1 MALAGTINARL
12 DESLKRHGGQVLDRS
27 GLSATEAIRRLYQ
40 YMEREQQ
47 VPAWMLDE
55 ADAQAQKE
63 RKRQR
68 LRQLVGSV
76 PLEPGCD
83 VRADYRNHL
92 LEKHGPGVRE

>member
-47 VPAWMLDE
+47 VPPWMLDDV
-55 ADAQAQKE
+55 DAQAQTAC
-63 RKRQR
+63 KRQR

-76 PLEPGCD
+76 PLEPKCD
-83 VRADYRNHL
+83 VRAEYREYL